1 MISGLEKDF
10 EITIENPAQ
19 KEAEYVNK
27 MKGVSK
33 AGAGLMKFVYA
44 IIGYNA
50 VFREVKPKK
59 DKVHFFH

>member
-33 AGAGLMKFVYA
+33 AGAGLMKFVNEILKY
-44 IIGYNA
+44 
-50 VFREVKPKK
+50 
-59 DKVHFFH
+59 